1 MRLRRSRWR
10 RCFCCCYFCTLSE
23 LFTRFSFTFWSKQVI
38 MLERDRTIDDTNK
51 FVHKQV
57 YRNEKACCCCF
68 ECFLCLSVCEWK
80 IGGVRL
86 WQCWLRAKT
95 TQHSIL
101 VSLHCRPL
109 SHTFTRPLNSIE
121 IDKSESKRK
130 GVIIAKTLSFS
141 YREREKREWLWG
153 CVCVSTCMHL
163 QLHVIKRRWLHVY
176 VDYNYV
182 WNIAEITNERT

>member
-1 MRLRRSRWR
+1 MTSL
-10 RCFCCCYFCTLSE
+10 FLLLLFLHFVGIE
-23 LFTRFSFTFWSKQVI
+23 LFTRFSFTFWSKQII

-86 WQCWLRAKT
+86 SECWLRAKT
-95 TQHSIL
+95 TEHSIL

-109 SHTFTRPLNSIE
+109 SHTLTRPLNSIE

-141 YREREKREWLWG
+141 YREREERVVVRM
-153 CVCVSTCMHL
+153 CVCEY
-163 QLHVIKRRWLHVY
+163 VY
-176 VDYNYV
+176 AFAIARNYV